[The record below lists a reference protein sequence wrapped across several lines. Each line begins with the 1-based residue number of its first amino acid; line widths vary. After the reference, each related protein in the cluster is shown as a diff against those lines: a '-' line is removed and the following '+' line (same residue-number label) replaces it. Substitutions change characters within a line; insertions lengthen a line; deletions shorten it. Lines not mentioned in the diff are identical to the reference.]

1 MPGISIRYFHEIQ
14 GKLGTLIKLP
24 IPQEV
29 IYASRKAQ
37 CPRGYAQEISV
48 LAHTRQHGVKTFIS
62 EADAGH
68 QKDSYKA
75 KYMGTVSGV
84 QTSIFLQS

>member
-1 MPGISIRYFHEIQ
+1 MLPE
-14 GKLGTLIKLP
+14 KLSVQEAMHKRSLFRP
-24 IPQEV
+24 IHSNME
-29 IYASRKAQ
+29 S
-37 CPRGYAQEISV
+37 
-48 LAHTRQHGVKTFIS
+48 KTFIS